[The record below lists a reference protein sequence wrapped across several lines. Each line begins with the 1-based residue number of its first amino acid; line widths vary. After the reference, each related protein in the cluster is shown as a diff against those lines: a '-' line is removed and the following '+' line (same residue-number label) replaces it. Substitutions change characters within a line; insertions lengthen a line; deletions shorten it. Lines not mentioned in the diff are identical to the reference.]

1 VIIGMIL
8 QQSLLMGILA
18 YAIGYFVIL
27 LTYEKFPR
35 RIVLEAF
42 DLQMLFVIV
51 MAICMISSFVG
62 IRKALKVEP
71 AEALG
76 G

>member
-1 VIIGMIL
+1 
-8 QQSLLMGILA
+8 MGLIA
-18 YAIGYFVIL
+18 YGIGYLLIL
-27 LTYEKFPR
+27 VTYEKFPR
-35 RIVLEAF
+35 RIVLEGP
-42 DLQMLFVIV
+42 DLAALFVIV
-51 MAICMISSFVG
+51 MAICTAASFVG

>member
-1 VIIGMIL
+1 MIL
-8 QQSLLMGILA
+8 QQSLLMGVIA
-18 YAIGYFVIL
+18 YGIGYALIK

-35 RIVLEAF
+35 RIELIPF
-42 DLQMLFVIV
+42 DLYALFAIVIV
-51 MAICMISSFVG
+51 ICMISSFVG

-71 AEALG
+71 AQALG

>member
-1 VIIGMIL
+1 M
-8 QQSLLMGILA
+8 
-18 YAIGYFVIL
+18 
-27 LTYEKFPR
+27 
-35 RIVLEAF
+35 EAF
-42 DLQMLFVIV
+42 DLQALFVIV
-51 MAICMISSFVG
+51 MAICTLSSFVG